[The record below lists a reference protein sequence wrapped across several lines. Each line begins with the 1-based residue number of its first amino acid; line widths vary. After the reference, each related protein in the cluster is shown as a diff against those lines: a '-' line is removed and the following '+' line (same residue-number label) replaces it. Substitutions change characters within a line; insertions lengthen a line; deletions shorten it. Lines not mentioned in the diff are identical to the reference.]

1 MDTTSQPAAPGGH
14 EVTGHRR
21 FAQLIDAIH
30 REAGPD
36 PDELLD
42 RLTQAAVAT
51 IPGTAHA
58 GVTIVARD
66 AVRSVGATDD
76 VARVMAELAHRVRQG
91 PAIDAPLHQA
101 AVQITDIE
109 TDTRWPG
116 FAELVLRETPVR
128 SMVAMPLF
136 HDDESGALN
145 IYADHAGG
153 WCGGDEDLTLTF
165 GVHAALV
172 VEQRRREKR
181 YRSALAN
188 RDTIGQAKGML
199 MERFKID
206 SATAFAL
213 LARLARDRR
222 ESVAAVARRVVRDEQ
237 VSGP

>member
-1 MDTTSQPAAPGGH
+1 MDTTSQPGAPGTK
-14 EVTGHRR
+14 EVTGRR
-21 FAQLIDAIH
+21 GFAELIDAIH
-30 REAGPD
+30 RDAGPD
-36 PDELLD
+36 PDEMLG
-42 RLTQAAVAT
+42 RLTHAAVAG

-66 AVRSVGATDD
+66 GVRCVGATDE
-76 VARVMAELAHRVRQG
+76 VAGVMAELVRRVRQG
-91 PAIDAPLHQA
+91 PAVDAPLRHA
-101 AVQITDIE
+101 AVQIADIE
-109 TDTRWPG
+109 TDTRWPR
-116 FAELVLRETPVR
+116 FTELVLRETPVR
-128 SMVAMPLF
+128 AMLAMPLF
-136 HDDESGALN
+136 CDDEAGALN
-145 IYADHAGG
+145 IYADRAGG

-213 LARLARDRR
+213 LARLARDRH
-222 ESVAAVARRVVRDEQ
+222 ESVAAVARGIVREEHH
-237 VSGP
+237 SGR

>member
-1 MDTTSQPAAPGGH
+1 MDTTSQPGAP
-14 EVTGHRR
+14 ERQETTGHRR

-30 REAGPD
+30 RDGGPD
-36 PDELLD
+36 PDEMLG
-42 RLTQAAVAT
+42 RLTQAAVAG

-66 AVRSVGATDD
+66 AVRCVGATDE
-76 VARVMAELAHRVRQG
+76 VARVMGELAHRVRQG
-91 PAIDAPLHQA
+91 PAIDAPLRQA

-109 TDTRWPG
+109 TDTRWPR

-145 IYADHAGG
+145 IYSDHAGG
-153 WCGGDEDLTLTF
+153 WCAGDEDLALTF

-172 VEQRRREKR
+172 VDQRRREKR

-206 SATAFAL
+206 NSTAFAL
-213 LARLARDRR
+213 LAQLARDRR
-222 ESVAAVARRVVRDEQ
+222 ESVAAVARRVVRDEEF
-237 VSGP
+237 SGR